1 MMGLSRAW
9 LSGTVTTT
17 GATSFLSPGVPRP
30 AALLLAWARAL
41 AAALRVPPTP
51 DSLVFAEPMSTK
63 PSTLSTKADGGGGM
77 GLPSKPFWL
86 VSGLASDGLPG
97 QETGLLGAEPI
108 STELEKPRS
117 LKRLDA
123 LADPSVRSSTPNLFL
138 PRVGRK
144 PLRFKRQ

>member
-1 MMGLSRAW
+1 MAQRHSHHDGRHIFLVPGSTAACRSITRLGPRLGSSVARPTNARLLGLRRAD
-9 LSGTVTTT
+9 VDE
-17 GATSFLSPGVPRP
+17 
-30 AALLLAWARAL
+30 ALDI
-41 AAALRVPPTP
+41 V
-51 DSLVFAEPMSTK
+51 DE
-63 PSTLSTKADGGGGM
+63 GGWRGGM